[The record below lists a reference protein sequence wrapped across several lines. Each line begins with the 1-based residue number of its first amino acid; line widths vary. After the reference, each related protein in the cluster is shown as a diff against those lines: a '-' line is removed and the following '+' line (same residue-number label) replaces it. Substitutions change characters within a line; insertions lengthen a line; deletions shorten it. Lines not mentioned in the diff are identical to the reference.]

1 MQDSFEI
8 SKQMEYLKY
17 GTECCEKLI
26 SKSHILNQL
35 NNFCY
40 PNNWSKL
47 VVYILKSFL
56 TLSLRRSL
64 SQSNHLLIFFAI
76 NWFLYDRDRRQ
87 KRAV

>member
-8 SKQMEYLKY
+8 SNQMEYLKY
-17 GTECCEKLI
+17 GTEFCEKLI
-26 SKSHILNQL
+26 WKLDILNQF

-56 TLSLRRSL
+56 TLSFRRSL
-64 SQSNHLLIFFAI
+64 SQSNHLLICFAI
-76 NWFLYDRDRRQ
+76 NWFLYDRDRRH